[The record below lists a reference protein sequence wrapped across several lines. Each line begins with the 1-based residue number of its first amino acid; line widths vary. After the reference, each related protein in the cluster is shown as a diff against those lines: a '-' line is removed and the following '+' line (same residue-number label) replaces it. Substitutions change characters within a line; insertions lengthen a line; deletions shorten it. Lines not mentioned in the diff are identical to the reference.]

1 MDTRELERMGR
12 MIRLVEIGLT
22 IGKNLV
28 LIIVVFVGITIAIAA
43 YNFATGNIAWGIVN
57 SLFGLGGL
65 VFLAQI
71 RQTRRR
77 HYSRRAKY
85 RETRQQRYREA
96 EAA

>member
-1 MDTRELERMGR
+1 MERI
-12 MIRLVEIGLT
+12 IRLVEIGLV

-28 LIIVVFVGITIAIAA
+28 LIIAVFVGITIAIAI
-43 YNFATGNIAWGIVN
+43 YNFATGNIAWGVIN
-57 SLFGLGGL
+57 SVLGAGGI

-77 HYSRRAKY
+77 HYYRWAKY
-85 RETRQQRYREA
+85 RETWPQKYREA

>member
-1 MDTRELERMGR
+1 MER
-12 MIRLVEIGLT
+12 MIRLVEIALT

-28 LIIVVFVGITIAIAA
+28 LIMSIFVGITIALAV
-43 YNFATGNIAWGIVN
+43 YNFAVGSIAWGIVD
-57 SLFGLGGL
+57 SVFGISGL

-77 HYSRRAKY
+77 HYGRRAKY
-85 RETRQQRYREA
+85 RQAHQQYREA

>member
-1 MDTRELERMGR
+1 

-28 LIIVVFVGITIAIAA
+28 LIIAAFVGITIAIAA
-43 YNFATGNIAWGIVN
+43 YNFATGSIAWGIVN
-57 SLFGLGGL
+57 SVFGASGL

-85 RETRQQRYREA
+85 RETRPQKSREA

>member
-1 MDTRELERMGR
+1 MER
-12 MIRLVEIGLT
+12 MIRLIEVALV

-28 LIIVVFVGITIAIAA
+28 LIISIFVGITIALAV
-43 YNFATGNIAWGIVN
+43 YNFAIGNIAWGIVN
-57 SLFGLGGL
+57 SIFGAGGL

-77 HYSRRAKY
+77 HRARRA
-85 RETRQQRYREA
+85 RRRQVAEKYREA

>member
-1 MDTRELERMGR
+1 MER
-12 MIRLVEIGLT
+12 MIRLIEVALV

-28 LIIVVFVGITIAIAA
+28 LIISIFVGITIALAV

-57 SLFGLGGL
+57 SIFGAGGL

-77 HYSRRAKY
+77 HYGRQTRY
-85 RETRQQRYREA
+85 REMKQQKHREA